1 MYDKREPFIL
11 LRETKWDKNE
21 RLLLNEDNIWFYPL
35 FYRNGF
41 IYMFYS
47 GYYCDFLDL
56 DDDKAMLVI
65 EKTC

>member
-1 MYDKREPFIL
+1 MND
-11 LRETKWDKNE
+11 W
-21 RLLLNEDNIWFYPL
+21 LLNEDNIWFYPL
-35 FYRNGF
+35 FYRNRF

-56 DDDKAMLVI
+56 DVDKAMLVI